1 MPPSTTELARGLPR
15 GPLFGISVTPT
26 AADHAAIVA
35 QVSSAERGGLDLV
48 GIQDHPYQRRFLDTF
63 ALIADLAA
71 RTERISFF
79 PDVASLPMRGPTMI
93 AKAAASIDVMSGG
106 RFELGIGA
114 GAFWD
119 AVAGMGGPRRTAR
132 ESFDVLEESLPVI
145 RAALDAERS
154 VRAPG
159 PHVTV
164 SYPPGP
170 PPAHRVEI
178 WVGAYGPRGMRLIG
192 EHADGWV
199 PSMGRTHPDRLRSAV
214 ARMEEAAAAAGRDP
228 RNIRRVLNIGGS
240 VTDGEIGEGVVSGP
254 VERWVDLLTTWAS
267 DLGADAFI
275 FWPPDTG
282 TGQVERFAHEVVPA
296 VRTALS

>member
-1 MPPSTTELARGLPR
+1 MRVPGLPR
-15 GPLFGISVTPT
+15 RPLFGISVAPT
-26 AADHAAIVA
+26 AADHDAIVA
-35 QVSSAERGGLDLV
+35 QVRAAERAGLDLV

-119 AVAGMGGPRRTAR
+119 AVAGMGGPRRSVG
-132 ESFDVLEESLPVI
+132 ESFDVLEEALPVI

-159 PHVTV
+159 PHVVV

-192 EHADGWV
+192 QHADGWV
-199 PSMGRTHPDRLRSAV
+199 PSMGRARPDSLRAAV
-214 ARMEEAAAAAGRDP
+214 ARMEDVAARAGRDP
-228 RNIRRVLNIGGS
+228 GSIRRVLNIGGS
-240 VTDGEIGEGVVSGP
+240 VTDGERGEGVVSGP
-254 VERWVDLLTTWAS
+254 VELWVEVLAGWAA
-267 DLGADAFI
+267 DLGADAFV

-282 TGQVERFAHEVVPA
+282 TGQVERFAQEVVPA
-296 VRTALS
+296 VRAALS

>member
-1 MPPSTTELARGLPR
+1 MRVPGLPR
-15 GPLFGISVTPT
+15 RPLFGISVAPT
-26 AADHAAIVA
+26 AADHDAIVA
-35 QVSSAERGGLDLV
+35 QVRAAERAGLDLV

-119 AVAGMGGPRRTAR
+119 AVAGMGGPRRSVG
-132 ESFDVLEESLPVI
+132 ESFDVLEEALPVI

-159 PHVTV
+159 PHVVV

-192 EHADGWV
+192 QHADGWV
-199 PSMGRTHPDRLRSAV
+199 PSMGRARPDSLRAAV
-214 ARMEEAAAAAGRDP
+214 ARMEDVAAKAGRDP
-228 RNIRRVLNIGGS
+228 GNIRRVLNIGGS
-240 VTDGEIGEGVVSGP
+240 VTDGERGEGVVSGP
-254 VERWVDLLTTWAS
+254 VELWVEVLAGWAA
-267 DLGADAFI
+267 DLGADAFV

-282 TGQVERFAHEVVPA
+282 TGQVERFAQEVVPA
-296 VRTALS
+296 VRAALS